1 MTICRCF
8 SYINHSVTGGSATA
22 ANAQL
27 GNHAYLPHNRCMT
40 RTEQFSKTEASSESS
55 TMVAFDVLMMGAG
68 VSAQSVV
75 NAVDA
80 FSDLGHVYLL
90 PPVAAVVQDEGETAG
105 VTAHHLRIQIGRA
118 HV

>member
-1 MTICRCF
+1 
-8 SYINHSVTGGSATA
+8 
-22 ANAQL
+22 
-27 GNHAYLPHNRCMT
+27 
-40 RTEQFSKTEASSESS
+40 
-55 TMVAFDVLMMGAG
+55 MVAFDVLMMGAG

-105 VTAHHLRIQIGRA
+105 VTAHHLRI
-118 HV
+118 HVPHDEAIAALDTMHAYRELVLPQAFIVVEVAKINVVVL